1 MDRIIWKGG
10 PGVIRVNKGKKKS
23 LSIKL
28 RNYMQLK
35 LHTLCTQGHKVLNVT
50 KKEILQTKTYFIHH

>member
-1 MDRIIWKGG
+1 
-10 PGVIRVNKGKKKS
+10 
-23 LSIKL
+23 
-28 RNYMQLK
+28 MQLK